1 MSRYGVNQHLI
12 VLNLYSVSINK
23 ILVTELES
31 FAESKFDI
39 KYVDAVKAITQYGRL
54 FKSNQMFGTKH
65 SKTNRL
71 QKTIECK
78 TKNVLDDDRITANS
92 EVSTPVKVAKT
103 MNRVHYIRIEICRYK
118 FNQIRLALVAFAS
131 TCLC

>member
-39 KYVDAVKAITQYGRL
+39 KYVDAVKAIT
-54 FKSNQMFGTKH
+54 
-65 SKTNRL
+65 
-71 QKTIECK
+71 
-78 TKNVLDDDRITANS
+78 
-92 EVSTPVKVAKT
+92 
-103 MNRVHYIRIEICRYK
+103 
-118 FNQIRLALVAFAS
+118 
-131 TCLC
+131 